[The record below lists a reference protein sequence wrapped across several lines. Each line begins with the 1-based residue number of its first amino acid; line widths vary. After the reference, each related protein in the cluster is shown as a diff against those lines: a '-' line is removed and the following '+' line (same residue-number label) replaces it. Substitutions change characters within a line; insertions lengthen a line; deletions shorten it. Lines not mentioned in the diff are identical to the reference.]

1 MLEIIYK
8 RRANMDYSKQSNAR
22 KRLEKTVDQER
33 LATKLWLNILRII
46 AVVILAA
53 IFVVAGALLGA
64 FKGIIDGA
72 PIRDSY
78 DITDFTSYI
87 YNADGSPATAIM
99 TSVMRSEV
107 SMDEIPLTMQHAVVA
122 IEDERFYEHNGID
135 IEGILRSGVTILQ
148 GGDIQGGST
157 ITQQVI
163 KNIALTSDTSYIR
176 KAQEWYM
183 ALQYEYQLTEE
194 MGAAAAKDH
203 ILETYLNYVNFGNGQ
218 YGVQSA
224 SHFYFNK
231 DSKDLTLSES
241 AVLAAVVNAPSFY
254 DPLSEQWACRN
265 RQILVLDKMLEL
277 GYITQKEYDT
287 AKRDNV
293 FGRITENNKEPEESE
308 EGAAPDVTY
317 TFYEEA
323 AISEVVEDLQEQL
336 GYSESAAIHEVYH
349 GGLTINLVQDPAIQQ
364 SIDDAVAYLPYTD
377 YPTYYQLNYALSIY
391 TEDFQSY
398 ENFGMY
404 NLLYWYM
411 DDLNAALDAYREE
424 HLARYGL
431 TPEDTDRYAENIT
444 ISSEPQ
450 CSIVLM
456 DYHNGYVMGMSAGRD
471 PKIVDMGLNRAT
483 DSLRQ
488 PGSCFKVISTFA
500 PAIDGGGRTAG
511 TVYDD
516 VPIDPDWTDGWSPK
530 NWWKTT
536 KYFGFSTIRMGVAQ
550 SMNLIA
556 ARCIIDISPE
566 LGYEYA
572 TEHFGITSL
581 VGKSSD
587 SLGDVTAT
595 ICLGGLI
602 NGVSNLELTNAYAT
616 IANSGNY
623 VKATFYSTVYDHDG
637 NLLLDKRDGGANQ
650 VRKDHSLT
658 EQNAWIIE
666 NVCESTTHYKWGYE
680 TGTEDVLERGFPVAC
695 KTGTSEEDNDY
706 WMCGWTPYYICTTW
720 CGYDM
725 IRYSGDYGS
734 LSYVPRKPDRRHE
747 LWKMVMNDA
756 HEELEYQEF
765 EPMPEGI
772 VGCYICSKSGKLSG
786 GNCSGTTYY
795 EYFVEG
801 TEPTSY
807 CNVHTAT
814 EVCSE
819 TGLKCNPDG
828 TCIPTYR
835 YGVYRSYSLSELAE
849 KIKNLT
855 YIGFEPGYV
864 DDYVPEPSEVCPG
877 HPERAQESGSEEEGA
892 EEAEGD
898 DGEWDDGQ

>member
-1 MLEIIYK
+1 
-8 RRANMDYSKQSNAR
+8 MDYSKQSNAR

-33 LATKLWLNILRII
+33 LVAKIWLNILRVI
-46 AVVILAA
+46 AVVLLAA
-53 IFVVAGALLGA
+53 IFVVAGVLLGA

-72 PIRDSY
+72 PVRDSY

-107 SMDEIPLTMQHAVVA
+107 DISEIPKIMQNAIVA
-122 IEDERFYEHNGID
+122 IEDKRFYEHNGID
-135 IEGILRSGVTILQ
+135 IEGILRSGATILK

-183 ALQYEYQLTEE
+183 ALQYEYQLKEE
-194 MGAAAAKDH
+194 IGAAAAKEH

-231 DSKDLTLSES
+231 DSKDLTLSEA
-241 AVLAAVVNAPSFY
+241 AVLAAVVNAPSIY
-254 DPLSEQWACRN
+254 DPLTEQWACRK
-265 RQILVLDKMLEL
+265 RQILVLDAMLDQ
-277 GYITQKEYDT
+277 GYITKAQYDA
-287 AKRDNV
+287 AKKDNV
-293 FGRITENNKEPEESE
+293 FTRITENNKDPEEDE
-308 EGAAPDVTY
+308 ENPTPNVTY
-317 TFYEEA
+317 TYFEEA
-323 AISEVVEDLQEQL
+323 AISEVVNDLQDQL
-336 GYSESAAIHEVYH
+336 GYSEEAAIHEVYH
-349 GGLTINLVQDPAIQQ
+349 GGLTITLVQDPRIQQ
-364 SIDDAVAYLPYTD
+364 AIDEGVAYLPETD
-377 YPTYYQLNYALSIY
+377 FPTYYQLNYALSIY
-391 TEDFQSY
+391 SEDYESY

-404 NLLYWYM
+404 NLLYY
-411 DDLNAALDAYREE
+411 DLYDLNEALDAYRVE

-431 TPEDTDRYAENIT
+431 TPENKERYNESIT
-444 ISSEPQ
+444 ISSEPE
-450 CSIVLM
+450 CSVILM
-456 DYHNGYVMGMSAGRD
+456 DYHNGYVLGMSAGRD
-471 PKIVDMGLNRAT
+471 PKTVDMGLNRAT

-500 PAIDGGGRTAG
+500 PAIDGGGKTAG

-530 NWWKTT
+530 NWWRSD
-536 KYFGFSTIRMGVAQ
+536 KYFGFATIRMGVAQ

-556 ARCIIDISPE
+556 ARCMLDITPE
-566 LGYEYA
+566 LGYEYV

-595 ICLGGLI
+595 MCLGGLI
-602 NGVSNLELTNAYAT
+602 NGVSNLELSNAYAT
-616 IANSGNY
+616 IANEGNY

-666 NVCESTTHYKWGYE
+666 NVCHSTTQYKWGWE
-680 TGTEDVLERGFPVAC
+680 TGTEDYLSGGFPIAC

-706 WMCGWTPYYICTTW
+706 WTCAWSPYYLCTAW
-720 CGYDM
+720 VGYDM
-725 IRYSGDYGS
+725 IRYSGDYDS

-747 LWKMVMNDA
+747 LWKWSMEAA
-756 HEELEYQEF
+756 HEGLEYKDF
-765 EPMPEGI
+765 GEPPEGVI
-772 VGCYICSKSGKLSG
+772 GCYICSKSGKLASG
-786 GNCSGTTYY
+786 SCGGTTYY

-807 CNVHTAT
+807 CSVHTAT

-828 TCIPTYR
+828 TCIPTVR
-835 YGVYRSYSLSELAE
+835 YGVHRSYSLAELAE
-849 KIKNLT
+849 KIKDLT
-855 YIGFEPGYV
+855 YIGFKPGYV
-864 DDYVPEPSEVCPG
+864 EDYVPEPTEVCKG
-877 HPERAQESGSEEEGA
+877 HPERAQDSGKEKDGA
-892 EEAEGD
+892 EEPEKDDGGGD
-898 DGEWDDGQ
+898 DGQ